1 MDHWPGHRPRWRWH
15 GEVQRIAPHPATPTQ
30 IRSVMY
36 EIGTPGSLEASD
48 WFDELALDPEAHPV
62 AMGTRALGDRPW
74 LVADGHRDHELAIK
88 NELLASRRD
97 QVLYADGTL
106 GRSCHRTCPAGRRP
120 SCTCGHAPDR
130 TCCPIGAGRFVF
142 AAATAD
148 RLASR
153 CELLVCPDQVAS
165 TGEGWP
171 AHRGGA
177 WPGPWL
183 RRTDH
188 DQGRSALR
196 PTDRSA
202 GMAQE
207 LVPHDRYQPCFNPT
221 VRSTR
226 RSSPPVRCS
235 MTSTSAA
242 NAKHYVGS

>member
-1 MDHWPGHRPRWRWH
+1 MH
-15 GEVQRIAPHPATPTQ
+15 
-30 IRSVMY
+30 
-36 EIGTPGSLEASD
+36 
-48 WFDELALDPEAHPV
+48 
-62 AMGTRALGDRPW
+62 
-74 LVADGHRDHELAIK
+74 
-88 NELLASRRD
+88 
-97 QVLYADGTL
+97 DGTL

-196 PTDRSA
+196 PADRSA
-202 GMAQE
+202 GVAQE
-207 LVPHDRYQPCFNPT
+207 LVPHDRYHRCFNPI

-242 NAKHYVGS
+242 NAKHYVGSSMIGSSSPFGSNRNRFGSYSRPMLDDSNSWIGSPMSPRDFGVRRHLTDPQRAELLAGLT